1 MNNQRNIGE
10 LRDHLFDTIEK
21 LKSGTVDVRTAQ
33 AVAQLGDV
41 IVQSAKVEVD
51 YLKMSG
57 EMHSGFIG
65 LEAGQTPPQAQ
76 LPAQRE
82 EPELQPESIDQ
93 RYGKVG
99 DTYYGCVENQRG
111 VRKLVEIPWRSLKE
125 RLGGLEC
132 VPVYGHKDE
141 LERKLMSI

>member
-65 LEAGQTPPQAQ
+65 LEAGQAPQQAQ
-76 LPAQRE
+76 LPTQGA

-99 DTYYGCVENQRG
+99 DKYYGCVENQRG

-132 VPVYGHKDE
+132 VPVYGDKE
-141 LERKLMSI
+141 ALERKLMNI